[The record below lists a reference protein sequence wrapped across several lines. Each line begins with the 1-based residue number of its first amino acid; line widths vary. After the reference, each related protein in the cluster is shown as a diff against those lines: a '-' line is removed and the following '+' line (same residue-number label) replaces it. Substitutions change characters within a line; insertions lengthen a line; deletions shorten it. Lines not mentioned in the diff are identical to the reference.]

1 MIFPSGS
8 CLGRQLADRSAQ
20 TNSFDGNIIE
30 GDNFQNHCGNE
41 EAKSEESQE
50 KSQEVILTS
59 AQVRLQQTLEGVQ
72 VQTDPYTEQ

>member
-1 MIFPSGS
+1 MF
-8 CLGRQLADRSAQ
+8 
-20 TNSFDGNIIE
+20 TNSLHNE
-30 GDNFQNHCGNE
+30 NCVNE

-72 VQTDPYTEQ
+72 VQTDPYTDQ